1 MKYILY
7 LYFLTIALTNVSA
20 SSLRKEVTD
29 DILPFEYLNISFVPT
44 LPPVLN
50 GYNFTVPDIPS
61 IPSISSIPSVFQAIN
76 ISIPDI
82 PDIPSIPEVPLIP
95 PIPPI
100 PPITNQ
106 TINLTIPETASI
118 NIRFPNLTLSCWH
131 PRVVDNVIVCN
142 QTKI

>member
-7 LYFLTIALTNVSA
+7 LSFLTLAITNVSG
-20 SSLRKEVTD
+20 SSLRKVEND
-29 DILPFEYLNISFVPT
+29 DILPFQYLNLSFVPT

-82 PDIPSIPEVPLIP
+82 PDIPAIPD
-95 PIPPI
+95 IPPI

-106 TINLTIPETASI
+106 TINLTIPHSSSI
-118 NIRFPNLTLSCWH
+118 NIRFPNFTLSCWH
-131 PRVVDNVIVCN
+131 PRVLDNAIACN
-142 QTKI
+142 QTKFQ